1 MRLGGFEFAT
11 LVFVPRVR
19 SMKSALGT
27 PVDGNGRMGDLKK
40 CAEVSNLL
48 ALARDRSDA
57 GRRELATL
65 IGELFSDDGT
75 SFSDKE
81 RALILQILEKTI
93 QDIEH
98 TVRALISSR
107 LSQRDDVPESLLLFL
122 ANDNDDVAFPILK
135 ESGVLKDEV
144 LIEII
149 RTRSQEHQIAISLR
163 SGIPADVSQA
173 LVETGNERVIVS
185 LLKNDNASISQA
197 TFEYLAEESK
207 RMDTFQD
214 PLLRR
219 KDLPP
224 VIAQRM
230 FMWVSAALR
239 RVIAENFDVSDDMID
254 MVLEQTAM
262 ELYSSAVVESK
273 FDDKAKKLAEALI
286 KEGSVDSNFL
296 LKVLTCGEVQLFV
309 TLLSK
314 ISGVRRGLVLKL
326 SIEPQGEGLAVIIKA
341 LGLDK
346 TVYASLFGLLKR
358 TQMESEES
366 FKTHIRTALKFYD
379 SFSVKTAKHVMRRW
393 RLNEDYLSALR
404 TLEPEKV

>member
-1 MRLGGFEFAT
+1 
-11 LVFVPRVR
+11 
-19 SMKSALGT
+19 
-27 PVDGNGRMGDLKK
+27 MGDLQKNE
-40 CAEVSNLL
+40 EVSQLL
-48 ALARDRSDA
+48 ALSRDRSDQ

-65 IGELFSDDGT
+65 IGELFSDDDA

-93 QDIEH
+93 QDIET

-107 LSQRDDVPESLLLFL
+107 LSQRDDVPEKLLLFL
-122 ANDNDDVAFPILK
+122 ANDRDDIAFPILK

-149 RTRSQEHQIAISLR
+149 RARSHEHQIAISLR
-163 SGIPADVSQA
+163 NAIPADVSQA
-173 LVETGNERVIVS
+173 LVETGDEKVIVS

-197 TFEYLAEESK
+197 TFEYLSEESK
-207 RMDTFQD
+207 HMDTFQD

-239 RVIAENFDVSDDMID
+239 NVISENFDVSDDMID
-254 MVLEQTAM
+254 KVLEQTAT

-273 FDDKAKKLAEALI
+273 FDDKAKKLAEKLV
-286 KEGSVDSNFL
+286 KEGSVDANFL
-296 LKVLTCGEVQLFV
+296 LKVLSCGEVHLFV
-309 TLLSK
+309 SLLSK

-326 SIEPQGEGLAVIIKA
+326 SIEPEGEGLAVIVKA

-346 TVYASLFGLLKR
+346 TIYASLFGLLKR
-358 TQMESEES
+358 TQMESGKK
-366 FKTHIRTALKFYD
+366 FKAHLHKALKFYD
-379 SFSVKTAKHVMRRW
+379 SFSVSTAKQVMRRW

-404 TLEPEKV
+404 TLELEKV